1 MINTRFGSEV
11 EIVKVRD
18 SLRGDVTIR
27 RKSDGELFDCH
38 TSELRADKGYSEI
51 LAEMVKLEEKV

>member
-18 SLRGDVTIR
+18 SIKGDVTIR
-27 RKSDGELFDCH
+27 RKSDGKLFDCH
-38 TSELRADKGYSEI
+38 ILDLRADKGCSEI
-51 LAEMVKLEEKV
+51 MAEIAKLEE